1 MLERVAVHRLESG
14 GLRLLRNGR
23 ARKRMLH
30 SGFWVHGAGELD
42 LASAAASLFGGATG
56 GECYDED
63 HPSTATNTTQRSSS
77 QSNATSRRNDLIQ
90 LDFLYPSGA
99 LTFLR
104 HFGRAIP
111 RRDGSQVF
119 PLGGVKRD
127 YSSSTQTSG
136 DRLEAR
142 KLEEPSKSKEL
153 PPLEPMP
160 DLLPIVPEPN
170 LKRPDGDPFNR
181 IKEIRDSM
189 ENGHYE
195 SCWYHYWRMSV
206 PTNPTNRLIWRHFLI
221 RYLLHS
227 RHKLETIRVMSLI
240 RKIPQR
246 QWTKVEYESLVRCYL
261 RLDMPRRAL
270 EVLRDNVTCKKFS
283 RDSGFEVFMRH
294 CLLRKKYDL
303 LEEAW
308 KILRGLDESPGMQ
321 ERPTGD
327 RKMDLNTVAMPSM
340 REPELFGQYFDA
352 CMEYAKSV
360 PEKKYTCFDLRDEL
374 AEELVKSCLRYIT
387 RTEAPWSGDYWE
399 IAWLFIRK
407 RKKWVAVKNDWERV
421 IHYLAAHRQDVAATW
436 RYKRYRIREPKA
448 VPISLMNQ
456 VLKCFARMED
466 YDGMKMLWDDI
477 YLISD
482 AQKPSEESY
491 SVLMAALARRGQV
504 AEVRLL
510 LQDFESQYGL
520 SQPMHFSHI
529 MQAHVERGE
538 IRGALE
544 WFDRMKERGVKPDTI
559 AYNIIING
567 FRRVGDV
574 DAAAARVQD
583 LLAEGLSPD
592 RTTYNILL
600 RICAD
605 RGDVTGAENLFDL
618 IKKSGLEVDAYAYE
632 AMVSVYCAI
641 GDMQKAEAI
650 LDRIVG
656 MQFEQSVS
664 PIWNTVMSKYL
675 EYGNQERVNQL
686 MAAMHQHKIAFDY
699 HTYGIVM
706 HSLCLADK
714 MDVAEETLTFMKES
728 GFKIST
734 DKYVILMVGYLS
746 KGDYESVW
754 STFKRMIDSG
764 LKADFKTLAVLL
776 KSYAHAEKQEFEG
789 VEGNEVFL
797 SSTESILDGLSEQD
811 LDIGSFDYHKSA
823 TPAWLFTPVINVYYH
838 KSAWERAIAIFQ
850 RFLNISKNEE
860 YGVGPNIQMYGSMM
874 RVFLAGGDI
883 EAAKQMW
890 YGLKDASI
898 YKHKAVDL
906 KRSAQ
911 RKIVQVYE
919 NDIADCLSTII
930 RALVKIGDYE
940 TIDHEVQDIQQLG
953 YTLDN
958 VNWNDYVQAM
968 VLAGRTL
975 EAAVTCEKQLM
986 SRWREVRLY
995 FMYQDP
1001 LMRGEDLK
1009 ELPSVRPFLRTIE
1022 SLATELRSLQTARQA
1037 GNEKAKQLL
1046 IAIYRDAPTVWE
1058 ACDGLEDLDERIN
1071 KELYFRLQKG
1081 VDENWRME
1089 SKERRAKRDSAQGIL
1104 GTSDVNI
1111 PY

>member
-1 MLERVAVHRLESG
+1 
-14 GLRLLRNGR
+14 
-23 ARKRMLH
+23 MLH

-42 LASAAASLFGGATG
+42 LASAAASWFGGATG
-56 GECYDED
+56 GECYGED
-63 HPSTATNTTQRSSS
+63 HPSTARNATQQSSS
-77 QSNATSRRNDLIQ
+77 QSNATSRRTDLIQ

-104 HFGRAIP
+104 HFGRVIP

-119 PLGGVKRD
+119 PLGRGKRD
-127 YSSSTQTSG
+127 YSSSTQVPEDGLGVPKSV
-136 DRLEAR
+136 
-142 KLEEPSKSKEL
+142 KPSESKKP

-160 DLLPIVPEPN
+160 DLLPTVPEPG
-170 LKRPDGDPFNR
+170 LRRPDGDPFNR
-181 IKEIRDSM
+181 IGDIRDSK

-195 SCWYHYWRMSV
+195 SCWYHYWHMCV

-227 RHKLETIRVMSLI
+227 RHKHETIRIMSLI
-240 RKIPQR
+240 RSIPQR
-246 QWTKVEYESLVRCYL
+246 EWTAMEYESLVRCYL

-270 EVLRDNVTCKKFS
+270 EVLRDNVTKKRAS

-294 CLLRKKYDL
+294 YILRKQFHL
-303 LEEAW
+303 VEEAW
-308 KILRGLDESPGMQ
+308 TILRGLDESPGMQ
-321 ERPTGD
+321 KWPTGD
-327 RKMDLNTVAMPSM
+327 RALDLNTVAMPSM
-340 REPELFGQYFDA
+340 REPELFGQFFDA
-352 CMEYAKSV
+352 CIEYAKSV

-374 AEELVKSCLRYIT
+374 AEALVKGCLRYIT

-407 RKKWVAVKNDWERV
+407 RNKWISVKRDWERV
-421 IHYLAAHRQDVAATW
+421 IHYLAAHRQDAAATW

-448 VPISLMNQ
+448 VPVSLMNR

-466 YDGMKMLWDDI
+466 YDGMWMLWDDI

-482 AQKPSEESY
+482 ARRPNEESY
-491 SVLMAALARRGQV
+491 SVLMAALARRGQ
-504 AEVRLL
+504 AADVRLL
-510 LQDFESQYGL
+510 LQDFESQFGL
-520 SQPMHFSHI
+520 SQPIHFSHI
-529 MQAHVERGE
+529 MQAYVERGE
-538 IRGALE
+538 IRGALD
-544 WFDRMKERGVKPDTI
+544 WFDRMKELGVKPDTI
-559 AYNIIING
+559 SYNIIING

-583 LLAEGLSPD
+583 LLAEGLTPD
-592 RTTYNILL
+592 HSTYNILL

-605 RGDVTGAENLFDL
+605 RGDVTGAENLFEL
-618 IKKSGLEVDAYAYE
+618 IKKSGIEVDAYTYE
-632 AMVSVYCAI
+632 AMVSVYCAV

-650 LDRIVG
+650 LDQIVG
-656 MQFEQSVS
+656 MQFQNSVS

-675 EYGNQERVNQL
+675 EDGNQERVNQL
-686 MAAMHQHKIAFDY
+686 MAVMHQHKIPFDY
-699 HTYGIVM
+699 YTYGIVM

-714 MDVAEETLTFMKES
+714 IDVAEETLTFMKES
-728 GFKIST
+728 GFKINT
-734 DKYVILMVGYLS
+734 DKFVILMVGYLS
-746 KGDYESVW
+746 KGDYASVW
-754 STFKRMIDSG
+754 ETFKRMIDSG
-764 LKADFKTLAVLL
+764 LRADFKTLAVLL
-776 KSYAHAEKQEFEG
+776 KSYAHAEKQEFDG

-797 SSTESILDGLSEQD
+797 SATENILDGLSQQD
-811 LDIGSFDYHKSA
+811 LNLGSFDHHKSS

-838 KSAWERAIAIFQ
+838 KSAWERAIAIFE
-850 RFLNISKNEE
+850 RFLGISKNEE
-860 YGVGPNIQMYGSMM
+860 YGVSPNIQMYGSMM

-890 YGLKDASI
+890 YGLKAASI
-898 YKHKAVDL
+898 YKHKAVDINQ
-906 KRSAQ
+906 STQ
-911 RKIVQVYE
+911 RKIVEVYE
-919 NDIADCLSTII
+919 NDIADGLSTII
-930 RALVKIGDYE
+930 RALVKVGDYE
-940 TIDHEVQDIQQLG
+940 TIDNEVQDIQQLG

-975 EAAVTCEKQLM
+975 EAAVTCEKNLM

-1009 ELPSVRPFLRTIE
+1009 EMPAVRPFLRTIE

-1081 VDENWRME
+1081 VDENWRRE
-1089 SKERRAKRDSAQGIL
+1089 NRGPRVRRDSKQGIL
-1104 GTSDVNI
+1104 GAADVNI